1 MQSKKVLR
9 IWAQVTTIIHI
20 HISEHYERDFEGDD
34 TIGDIKEMIGVE
46 SNIDPKYIRLF
57 YHGEEEILFSNDVTL
72 FDVFGEIENVG
83 VDFTTDPAALR
94 KVTKRVDCTILE
106 VNNTKAKIRND
117 PINAEAIVD
126 LKKVSAVR

>member
-1 MQSKKVLR
+1 M
-9 IWAQVTTIIHI
+9 
-20 HISEHYERDFEGDD
+20 
-34 TIGDIKEMIGVE
+34 
-46 SNIDPKYIRLF
+46 
-57 YHGEEEILFSNDVTL
+57 FSNDVTL

>member
-1 MQSKKVLR
+1 
-9 IWAQVTTIIHI
+9 
-20 HISEHYERDFEGDD
+20 
-34 TIGDIKEMIGVE
+34 MIGVE

-117 PINAEAIVD
+117 PINAEVDVD